1 MSKLRFSILFLS
13 IFFSFSFC
21 TFSFAE
27 TEFNEANEHN
37 VYFSD
42 PDFSG
47 AMLSSADSNDITIE
61 IAGSDELNR
70 STLDL
75 PEVVLA
81 QTKADTI
88 AQRNGTGY
96 NTLEE
101 ALDGAVSGDTVVLLK
116 DYELTRDIT
125 VPSGVFLLLSCMD
138 GDTGYDTETGFCP
151 DGTDVAG
158 KESKYCTLTIPQNV
172 TMNILGK
179 VLINSVVGRPGGGNF
194 DQNISAGYAEIIL
207 DGTIEVGAYG
217 MLDCCGYISGNGQVN
232 ANASSTVYDLYVVK
246 SWRGGSQAATIT
258 LDEGIYPMNEYECRN
273 IQVPV
278 KIDSRAT
285 YAGTVKMYAGGG
297 YNRTRFPQFDKNNGL
312 VRINDG
318 CYAIK
323 TLDKESGRSTIDIY
337 GGAEASHSSLN
348 IVGTDLS
355 TKDYLYPINGIMTF
369 NLHNGNYVIND
380 DFKFLTGS
388 ELNLLESSTL
398 TINGGYREETPT
410 TTGKRGTVVFYDEFH
425 DVKNLVNT
433 EYPERPAAKFEL
445 YAGAAVTVDSGCDF
459 SADITGSPECSAA
472 SPAKVV
478 ISDGAVLDVT
488 TKEANGYRPS
498 ATSGPDSVKLNFDT
512 EFIFADSTK
521 HLGTKAGEY
530 LYSGT
535 VWSGGDIVQ
544 TGSDGQLTGMV
555 TLDGNKSNE
564 GVSVTLSNSENNYTA
579 VTDADGRYKFSNIE
593 YGSYI
598 LNIQKLNFL
607 NYRKSAIVISNSDI
621 VNISEVVLNGGDLNS
636 DGKVTS
642 SDLSILLGNYQKSID
657 IGDING
663 DGMVTSADLSILL
676 ANYQRSAIAE

>member
-1 MSKLRFSILFLS
+1 MSKLRFTVLFLTVILS
-13 IFFSFSFC
+13 ISVCSL
-21 TFSFAE
+21 SFAE
-27 TEFNEANEHN
+27 IEFDETKESGIN
-37 VYFSD
+37 FSD
-42 PDFSG
+42 PT
-47 AMLSSADSNDITIE
+47 AQNVMLSSIDGEDITIE

-81 QTKADTI
+81 DTESNSV

-96 NTLEE
+96 STLEE

-116 DYELTRDIT
+116 DYVLTQDIT

-151 DGTDVAG
+151 DGTEIAG
-158 KESKYCTLTIPQNV
+158 KEIKYCTLTIPQNI
-172 TMNILGK
+172 TMNVLGK
-179 VLINSVVGRPGGGNF
+179 VLINSVVGRPGGGNY
-194 DQNISAGYAEIIL
+194 DQNISGGYAEIIL

-246 SWRGGSQAATIT
+246 SWRGGSQAAIVT

-278 KIDSRAT
+278 RIDSRAT

-297 YNRTRFPQFDKNNGL
+297 FNRTRFPQFDKNNGL
-312 VRINDG
+312 IRINDG
-318 CYAIK
+318 GYAIK
-323 TLDKESGRSTIDIY
+323 TLDKDTGRSAIDIY

-355 TKDYLYPINGIMTF
+355 TKDYLYPINGIMTI
-369 NLHNGNYVIND
+369 NLHKGSYVIND

-398 TINGGYREETPT
+398 IINGGYREETPT
-410 TTGKRGTVVFYDEFH
+410 ATGKRGTVVFYDEFH
-425 DVKNLVNT
+425 DVKNLANT

-445 YAGAAVTVDSGCDF
+445 FPSSSLTISDGCNF
-459 SADITGSPECSAA
+459 AADITGSSECTAA
-472 SPAKVV
+472 SPAKVTV
-478 ISDGAVLDVT
+478 SNGTILDVT
-488 TKEANGYRPS
+488 TKEANGYRYNVE
-498 ATSGPDSVKLNFDT
+498 TGPDSVNLNFDT
-512 EFIFADSTK
+512 NFVFADSTK

-579 VTDADGRYKFSNIE
+579 VTDADGRYTFSNIE

-598 LNIQKLNFL
+598 LNIQKQNFL
-607 NYRKSAIVISNSDI
+607 NYKKSAIVISNSDI
-621 VNISEVVLNGGDLNS
+621 VNISEIVLNGGDLNS

-657 IGDING
+657 VGDING